1 LDLIS
6 QKLNPTKVKQHS
18 QGNAMMRLWG
28 RISSINVQKV
38 LWCLAELGLKESV
51 DFERIDAG
59 LQFGVVRSP
68 EFLKLNP
75 NGLVPTL
82 EEGELVLWES
92 NTIMRFLASQHDKNK
107 RFPSSIAAQYGSEK
121 WMDWQ
126 VGTLWPVLRP
136 AFIGLTRV
144 PEAERDHA
152 GIQKA
157 YQDTNQL
164 FALLDQ
170 TLGLQAYCSGKQ
182 FHIGDIVLALCVHRW
197 ILLNETFPKQTGTRV
212 ELKNIHRWLEQLK
225 TETRFQ
231 EFAEKELNIISK

>member
-1 LDLIS
+1 
-6 QKLNPTKVKQHS
+6 
-18 QGNAMMRLWG
+18 MMRLWG
-28 RISSINVQKV
+28 RQSSINVQKV
-38 LWCLAELGLKESV
+38 MWCLAELGLEEGKE
-51 DFERIDAG
+51 FERIDAG
-59 LQFGVVRSP
+59 MQFGIVRSP

-82 EEGELVLWES
+82 EDGDLVLWES
-92 NTIMRFLASQHDKNK
+92 NTIMRYLVSQYDKNK
-107 RFPSSIAAQYGSEK
+107 RFPSGIGTQFSSEK

-126 VGTLWPVLRP
+126 VGTLWPVLRL

-164 FALLDQ
+164 FALLNQ
-170 TLGLQAYCSGKQ
+170 TLESQAYCSGEQ

-197 ILLNETFPKQTGTRV
+197 ILLNETFPKQTGERV
-212 ELKNIHRWLEQLK
+212 NLKNINRWLKQLEA
-225 TETRFQ
+225 ETLFQ